1 MDRRSPGML
10 PNKIALLSGE
20 LVCNDH
26 NYLAGGT

>member
-10 PNKIALLSGE
+10 PNKIALLRGQSAYY
-20 LVCNDH
+20 DH